1 MVGETRRKE
10 ILKYISES
18 EKPVS
23 GTKLAEI
30 FHVSRQVIVQDIALL
45 RAADCE
51 ILSTNRGYIC
61 QSAKKFVRVFQ
72 VCHTDDKIEE
82 ELNAVVDC
90 GGTVIDVFVQ
100 HHIYG
105 ELRAPLQI
113 TSRRQVK
120 QFVEDIRT
128 GKSRPLTNITE
139 GHHCHTISADSEG
152 ILEIIEDAF
161 KKMEIY
167 REYKKDMKL

>member
-1 MVGETRRKE
+1 MRCKRDGKPSRSGEERIGNMDGETRRKE

-18 EKPVS
+18 DKPVS
-23 GTKLAEI
+23 GTKLAEL

-61 QSAKKFVRVFQ
+61 QGTKKFVRVFQ
-72 VCHTDDKIEE
+72 VCHTDEKIEE

-105 ELRAPLQI
+105 
-113 TSRRQVK
+113 
-120 QFVEDIRT
+120 
-128 GKSRPLTNITE
+128 
-139 GHHCHTISADSEG
+139 
-152 ILEIIEDAF
+152 
-161 KKMEIY
+161 
-167 REYKKDMKL
+167 